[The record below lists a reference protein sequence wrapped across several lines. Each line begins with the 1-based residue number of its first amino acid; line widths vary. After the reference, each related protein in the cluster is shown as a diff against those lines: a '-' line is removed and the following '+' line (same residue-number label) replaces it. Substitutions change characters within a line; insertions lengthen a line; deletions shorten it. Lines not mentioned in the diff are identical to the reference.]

1 VDLTADQLFQIA
13 LDTAET
19 DRAQLPAG
27 LEQRL
32 TGRVLAGTKPLQHPA
47 WHEHGPQISSLA
59 GFIETAAELAELIGA
74 LSPGE
79 WAGETHLDG
88 VTVYGLVT
96 HLVGVERYVLGQL
109 GRRSPLEA
117 PRREDHWPVTRRA
130 TADLA
135 DRPSSFV
142 ALCWWQ
148 EVLAVIAACGALG
161 PDHEV
166 SYHHLTGS
174 IRGLLVVRTFE
185 LWTHGDDIRRV
196 TNRPLDELD
205 EDRLSLMVNE
215 LMRILPLGL
224 GLSGS
229 PQPGRTAELN
239 LTGRGGGRF
248 EVALAPDSPV
258 GSPDITLTVDSMDLC
273 RWASNRLA
281 RDELDL
287 LVEGDVSLLQPV
299 LMGAAAFAAD

>member
-1 VDLTADQLFQIA
+1 VDLTADQLLQIA

-19 DRAQLPAG
+19 DRAELPAG
-27 LEQRL
+27 LEHRL
-32 TGRVLAGTKPLQHPA
+32 TGRVLAGPKPPQHPA
-47 WHEHGPQISSLA
+47 WHEHGRQISSLA
-59 GFIETAAELAELIGA
+59 GFIETAAELAELMGA

-79 WAGETHLDG
+79 WARDTHLDG

-109 GRRSPLEA
+109 GRRSSLEA
-117 PRREDHWPVTRRA
+117 PRREDHWPVTKRA

-142 ALCWWQ
+142 ARCWWQ

-185 LWTHGDDIRRV
+185 LWTHGDDIRKV

-215 LMRILPLGL
+215 LMRILPVGL

-248 EVALAPDSPV
+248 EIPLAPDSPV
-258 GSPDITLTVDSMDLC
+258 GAPDITVTVDSMDLC

-287 LVEGDVSLLQPV
+287 RVEGDLSLLQPV